1 MSLGIIDRCEQA
13 ATAWI
18 SKNFH
23 DPQSHVHNKRSQQKS
38 PARAWKRQICSTHWR
53 CAQPTCHC
61 LFIDCPPAVWLIPG
75 PVATN
80 LPGPR
85 GSPSF
90 EISHIPQSVFY
101 RMLWYLITWE
111 KFGTIWKIEKKKHA
125 SPVGEMGAGAG
136 VRTGSFMLCL
146 ENSCS
151 GEQCIWLKG
160 APDKAGAWVDAHSPF
175 LFPDWTTVLH
185 IFFLKD
191 ILGLN
196 ITNPPQSLE

>member
-13 ATAWI
+13 ATTWI

-23 DPQSHVHNKRSQQKS
+23 DPESYVHNKKRSQQKS
-38 PARAWKRQICSTHWR
+38 PVRPWKRQICSTHEDVLS
-53 CAQPTCHC
+53 P
-61 LFIDCPPAVWLIPG
+61 LDSGCPQDVMVFNNLRKVWN
-75 PVATN
+75 N
-80 LPGPR
+80 L
-85 GSPSF
+85 
-90 EISHIPQSVFY
+90 EN
-101 RMLWYLITWE
+101 
-111 KFGTIWKIEKKKHA
+111 WKKKKHA

-136 VRTGSFMLCL
+136 VPTGSFMLCL

-185 IFFLKD
+185 IFFFK
-191 ILGLN
+191 GH
-196 ITNPPQSLE
+196 SWS

>member
-111 KFGTIWKIEKKKHA
+111 KFGTIWKIEKKKARIPCRRDGGRSWRSHRQLHA
-125 SPVGEMGAGAG
+125 LLGKQLFWGAVHLAKG
-136 VRTGSFMLCL
+136 
-146 ENSCS
+146 CS
-151 GEQCIWLKG
+151 W
-160 APDKAGAWVDAHSPF
+160 
-175 LFPDWTTVLH
+175 
-185 IFFLKD
+185 
-191 ILGLN
+191 
-196 ITNPPQSLE
+196 